1 MSGIE
6 VRVLADETAVAA
18 AAAGLCAAWLRR
30 RSNAVLGLATGS
42 TPVPTYSELV
52 RMHREEGLSF
62 AQARTFNL
70 DEYLGLSGDHE
81 QSYRFFM
88 QRYLFDHV
96 DIRPYNTFLFDG
108 TASDPEQE
116 CLAFEAKIRALGGV
130 DLWLLGIGGNGH
142 IAFNEPGS
150 DPASRSR
157 VVAPNPETV
166 AANSRHFADPPDVP
180 QLALTVGLATI
191 LEGRSIA
198 LLATGAHKA
207 AAVAR
212 AVEGPCTPDCPAS
225 LLQNHPDCT
234 FLLDQAA
241 ASHLSA
247 TRERS

>member
-1 MSGIE
+1 M
-6 VRVLADETAVAA
+6 A
-18 AAAGLCAAWLRR
+18 RR
-30 RSNAVLGLATGS
+30 QT
-42 TPVPTYSELV
+42 
-52 RMHREEGLSF
+52 
-62 AQARTFNL
+62 
-70 DEYLGLSGDHE
+70 
-81 QSYRFFM
+81 
-88 QRYLFDHV
+88 
-96 DIRPYNTFLFDG
+96 
-108 TASDPEQE
+108 PEQE

-157 VVAPNPETV
+157 VVAPDPETV
-166 AANSRHFADPPDVP
+166 VANSRHFADPSDVP

-191 LEGRSIA
+191 LDGRSIA
-198 LLATGAHKA
+198 LLATGVQKA
-207 AAVAR
+207 AAVAQ